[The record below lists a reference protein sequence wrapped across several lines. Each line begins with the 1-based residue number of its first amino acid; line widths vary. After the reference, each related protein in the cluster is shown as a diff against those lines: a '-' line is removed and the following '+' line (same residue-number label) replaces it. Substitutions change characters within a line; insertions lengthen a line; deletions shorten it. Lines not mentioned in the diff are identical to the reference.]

1 MSYIPYDN
9 SMMLLMAAVSL
20 FVGGSLGS
28 QNDVKTYSF
37 NGNPQS
43 TVWHQSHISCTY
55 WVLSIK
61 SWYLKG
67 DIKRHRLYIICIINT
82 ASSSVRLFVTGEI
95 FQIFTSMLVDSV
107 SWFFVIN
114 PLSCISYYR
123 FEAINFILLG

>member
-43 TVWHQSHISCTY
+43 TV
-55 WVLSIK
+55 
-61 SWYLKG
+61 
-67 DIKRHRLYIICIINT
+67 
-82 ASSSVRLFVTGEI
+82 
-95 FQIFTSMLVDSV
+95 
-107 SWFFVIN
+107 
-114 PLSCISYYR
+114 
-123 FEAINFILLG
+123 